1 MITSYSSEVGFNSLR
16 NCISK
21 LNSDDIELYE
31 EFEYDFDKEE
41 VVKAV
46 TELAAE

>member
-1 MITSYSSEVGFNSLR
+1 MKNKVIEALKIGAEKFIT
-16 NCISK
+16 K
-21 LNSDDIELYE
+21 P
-31 EFEYDFDKEE
+31 FDKEE